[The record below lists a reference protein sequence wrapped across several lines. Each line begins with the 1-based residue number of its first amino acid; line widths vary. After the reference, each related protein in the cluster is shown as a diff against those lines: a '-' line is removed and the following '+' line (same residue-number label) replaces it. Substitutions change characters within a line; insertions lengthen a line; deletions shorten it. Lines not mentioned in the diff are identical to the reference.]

1 MKPLIGIN
9 IDIVHSDPD
18 KYRIDRS
25 YPNAIIKAGGIPI
38 LLPPSPRDELRSL
51 LETLDAV
58 MLIGGDDYDPTLYSE
73 SCGPHTEIGVRE
85 RQDFD
90 VSLARYVIENTN
102 LPVLGICAGCQLT
115 NIILGGSLIQD
126 IPSCVP
132 DSEVNHANDA
142 GAFRSHDVQLKQGSR
157 LARIYN
163 LEMISTPTWHH
174 QAVNRLG
181 LGLNAVAHAA
191 DNIIEAIEL
200 HDDQRFIIGVQ
211 WHPEQDLNVHMP
223 LFRSF
228 IAASLAPHSTN
239 AALPAMQVSQL
250 TH

>member
-9 IDIVHSDPD
+9 VDIIHGEPD
-18 KYRIDRS
+18 KYRIDRT

-38 LLPPSPRDELRSL
+38 LLPPSPREELRSL
-51 LETLDAV
+51 LEPLDALL
-58 MLIGGDDYDPTLYSE
+58 LIGGDDYDPVMYNE
-73 SCGPHTEIGVRE
+73 SCGPLTKIGVKE

-90 VSLARYVIENTN
+90 LILAQYVIENTN

-126 IPSCVP
+126 IPSCLP
-132 DSEVNHANDA
+132 HSEVNHANDA
-142 GAFRSHDVQLKQGSR
+142 GAFRSHDVRLKQGSR

-163 LEMISTPTWHH
+163 KEIISTPTWHH
-174 QAVNRLG
+174 QAVDRLG
-181 LGLNAVAHAA
+181 LGLNAVAHAS
-191 DNIIEAIEL
+191 DDIIEAIEL

-211 WHPEQDLNVHMP
+211 WHPEQDLDVHMP
-223 LFRSF
+223 LFRKF
-228 IAASLAPHSTN
+228 IAASLAPHSTSVV
-239 AALPAMQVSQL
+239 LPPIHASQL